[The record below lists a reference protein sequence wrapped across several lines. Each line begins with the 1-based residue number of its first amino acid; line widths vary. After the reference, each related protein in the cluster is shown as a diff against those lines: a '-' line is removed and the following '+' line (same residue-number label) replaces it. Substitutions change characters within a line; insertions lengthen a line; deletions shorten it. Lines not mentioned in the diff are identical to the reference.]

1 MGARPL
7 GVEIPPDPERTRGE
21 SPMPRAG
28 DPPYRVGHDRPPDQ
42 PVVGDDVITLDLL
55 ADLSA
60 LAYLLVLALAAFDV
74 VMPVLPSETAVILGG
89 VLAWQGRLHPV
100 PLVLAAALGA
110 IAGDHLSYS
119 IGRWTQRGRPQ
130 PGHQRHRR
138 MGKAERLQVWAGRQL
153 ERRGPS
159 LLIVARFIPGGRTA
173 STFMAG
179 RTAYP
184 LRRFTPATVGAGVLW
199 ASFATMLG
207 YVGGHAFHE
216 QTLLATGLGLVLAV
230 AFAALVELVMSW
242 RERRRVT
249 AAEGGAEAA
258 AGGGDVAD
266 DRLVA

>member
-1 MGARPL
+1 
-7 GVEIPPDPERTRGE
+7 
-21 SPMPRAG
+21 MPRTG
-28 DPPYRVGHDRPPDQ
+28 RCPYRVGHARPPDQ
-42 PVVGDDVITLDLL
+42 PTEGDHVITLDLL
-55 ADLSA
+55 AELSA

-74 VMPVLPSETAVILGG
+74 VVPVLPSETAVILGG

-100 PLVLAAALGA
+100 PLVLAASVGA

-130 PGHQRHRR
+130 PGHHRHRR
-138 MGKAERLQVWAGRQL
+138 LGKAERLQVWAGRQL

-184 LRRFTPATVGAGVLW
+184 LRRFTPATVAAGILW

-230 AFAALVELVMSW
+230 AFATLVELVMSW
-242 RERRRVT
+242 RERRRAAT
-249 AAEGGAEAA
+249 AAVEGEAGAG
-258 AGGGDVAD
+258 AGELPGDLAD
-266 DRLVA
+266 DSLVA